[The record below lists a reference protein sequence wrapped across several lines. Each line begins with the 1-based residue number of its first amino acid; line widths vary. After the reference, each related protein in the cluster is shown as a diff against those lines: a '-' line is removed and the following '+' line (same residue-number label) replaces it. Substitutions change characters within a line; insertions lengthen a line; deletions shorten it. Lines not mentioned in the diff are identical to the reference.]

1 MLMKYLKR
9 FCSIL
14 FLLAAMFTLNELFR
28 FLLIDDRASYTR
40 VMMHELYSQEENID
54 VLFLGSSHCFHSLE
68 PAVADSIFGANTFNA
83 GTSLQPLD
91 ASYALLK
98 EADKTNALKEVYVEL
113 YYGITNEIYENR
125 TDLTSV
131 YLVSDYMKH
140 SVNRVAFLLNASS
153 PDYYVNS
160 FVLGRRNYEKLLDFP
175 WLFEN
180 ITFKRT
186 PFYRTFQYVSGR
198 GEEYLGKGFVGSTI
212 TMENSGIYCD
222 YSEPVIVEGYI
233 SDDSTNYIH
242 KIIDYCKKHDIR
254 LTFYTAPMED
264 LVLSAID
271 YDSYIRQIN
280 ALLEDTGV
288 TYYDFNLCDPKILS
302 LGAADFMDLNHLNLN
317 GAKKFTTVFSQFFT
331 GALDDSIFFETY
343 HAKLDSMTD
352 TPVLGLVLLETENE
366 EIDTKRTW
374 EITPALTAPV
384 ELEYEI
390 TVFSDTFGEIIVQ
403 EYNDSRVVSVEKDD
417 TGRIQVL
424 ARIKGSEDI
433 AAKAVMKY

>member
-1 MLMKYLKR
+1 MNYLKR
-9 FCSIL
+9 FCSVL
-14 FLLAAMFTLNELFR
+14 FLLAAMFVLNELFR

-40 VMMHELYSQEENID
+40 IMLHELYSQEENID
-54 VLFLGSSHCFHSLE
+54 VLFLGSSHCFHSLD
-68 PAVADSIFGANTFNA
+68 PADADIIFGANTFNA

-98 EADKTNALKEVYVEL
+98 EADKTNDLREVYVEL

-140 SVNRVAFLLNASS
+140 SVNRAALLLNASN

-160 FVLGRRNYEKLLDFP
+160 FILGRRNYEKLLDFP
-175 WLFEN
+175 WMFEN
-180 ITFKRT
+180 VTFKRT
-186 PFYRTFQYVSGR
+186 PFYRTFQYVSGK
-198 GEEYLGKGFVGSTI
+198 GEEYLGKGFVGSII
-212 TMENSGIYCD
+212 TLENSGIYCD
-222 YSEPVIVEGYI
+222 YSEPAISDGYI
-233 SDDSTNYIH
+233 SDDSRTYIR
-242 KIIDYCKKHDIR
+242 KIIDYCQKHGIE

-264 LVLSAID
+264 LVLSTID
-271 YDSYIRQIN
+271 YDSYVRQVN
-280 ALLEDTGV
+280 ALLEGTDV
-288 TYYDFNLCDPKILS
+288 SYYDFNLCAPEILS
-302 LGAADFMDLNHLNLN
+302 LGAADFMDLNHLNIN

-331 GALDDSIFFETY
+331 GALGDDIFYETY
-343 HAKLDSMTD
+343 SAKLDAMKD

-366 EIDTKRTW
+366 DADTKRTW
-374 EITPALTAPV
+374 EITPALITPV

-390 TVFSDTFGEIIVQ
+390 TVFSDSFGEIMVQ
-403 EYNDSRVVSVEKDD
+403 EYNESRAVSVEKDD

-424 ARIKGSEDI
+424 ARMKGSGET

>member
-1 MLMKYLKR
+1 
-9 FCSIL
+9 
-14 FLLAAMFTLNELFR
+14 
-28 FLLIDDRASYTR
+28 
-40 VMMHELYSQEENID
+40 
-54 VLFLGSSHCFHSLE
+54 
-68 PAVADSIFGANTFNA
+68 
-83 GTSLQPLD
+83 
-91 ASYALLK
+91 
-98 EADKTNALKEVYVEL
+98 
-113 YYGITNEIYENR
+113 
-125 TDLTSV
+125 
-131 YLVSDYMKH
+131 MKH